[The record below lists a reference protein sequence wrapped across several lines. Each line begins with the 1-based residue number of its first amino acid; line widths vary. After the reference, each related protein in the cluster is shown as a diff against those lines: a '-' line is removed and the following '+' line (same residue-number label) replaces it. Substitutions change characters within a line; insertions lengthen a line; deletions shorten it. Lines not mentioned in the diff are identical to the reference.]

1 VRLDIL
7 ARTAAVGT
15 MLALA
20 MTLLYGLEP
29 TDPNTFGTTIA
40 ALFAMAL
47 LAGYIPALRT
57 D

>member
-1 VRLDIL
+1 LDIL